1 MKKIYLFAG
10 ISAIFLLVA
19 ALAPL
24 FSTAASP
31 MVRKIVVFKAGV
43 LNEPAREAL
52 MEKFG
57 AVKVKNLDLIGGKAV
72 LLPPKAE
79 KALLQHP
86 GILRIDD
93 DVIVEALAKGG
104 IAAKKPAPS
113 QPAETLPWGIN
124 RIDADLAW
132 SVTTADSIKVAVID
146 TGIDIKHPDLQGNL
160 KGGFSAV
167 SYTKSYNDDNGH
179 GTHVAGIIG
188 ALDNTIGV
196 IGVGHKIDLYSV
208 KVLNRRGSGYLSDVI
223 EGIDWAIASG
233 MQVINMSLGTTA
245 DVQSFRDAVIRANQA
260 GIVQVAAAGNS
271 GGAVSYP
278 AAYSQVIAV
287 SATDNTDTIASW
299 SSRGSEIDL
308 AAPGVNIYSTYK
320 GQTYKTLSGTS
331 MASPHVAGV
340 AALVLSLPAKCDY
353 DLNGACS
360 PDEVKQ
366 RLEATAEDL
375 GAMGYDAFYGHGL
388 IDAERAVIQ

>member
-1 MKKIYLFAG
+1 M
-10 ISAIFLLVA
+10 
-19 ALAPL
+19 
-24 FSTAASP
+24 
-31 MVRKIVVFKAGV
+31 
-43 LNEPAREAL
+43 
-52 MEKFG
+52 
-57 AVKVKNLDLIGGKAV
+57 
-72 LLPPKAE
+72 
-79 KALLQHP
+79 
-86 GILRIDD
+86 
-93 DVIVEALAKGG
+93 
-104 IAAKKPAPS
+104 
-113 QPAETLPWGIN
+113 
-124 RIDADLAW
+124 
-132 SVTTADSIKVAVID
+132 
-146 TGIDIKHPDLQGNL
+146 
-160 KGGFSAV
+160 
-167 SYTKSYNDDNGH
+167 
-179 GTHVAGIIG
+179 
-188 ALDNTIGV
+188 
-196 IGVGHKIDLYSV
+196 
-208 KVLNRRGSGYLSDVI
+208 
-223 EGIDWAIASG
+223 
-233 MQVINMSLGTTA
+233 
-245 DVQSFRDAVIRANQA
+245 
-260 GIVQVAAAGNS
+260 AAAGNS